1 MIVDYRDGPD
11 FAKHMRAEGAR
22 LGQIAHDKSIELRR

>member
-11 FAKHMRAEGAR
+11 FAKHMRAEGER
-22 LGQIAHDKSIELRR
+22 LGKIARDKAIELGR